1 MIGNDVVDLDLAKT
15 ASNWKRK
22 GFLDKIF
29 TKAEQQLILNDE
41 NPDILVWDFWSRKE
55 AVYKIFNRETKIRVY
70 NPIQFECSASDSNGN
85 GTVCFKDVTYYTKT
99 RLEDDCLRSIAVKNK
114 SDFDKIS
121 ILPNRNGIIKVN
133 GIPSIHNK
141 SVSISNHGRFEE
153 ILVLNSES
161 GF

>member
-15 ASNWKRK
+15 ESNWKRK

-41 NPDILVWDFWSRKE
+41 SPNILVWNFWSRKE

-70 NPIQFECSASDSNGN
+70 NPIKFECSASDSDGN
-85 GTVCFKDVTYYTKT
+85 GTVYFKAVTYYTKT
-99 RLEDDCLRSIAVKNK
+99 HLEHNCLKTIAVKNQ
-114 SDFDKIS
+114 SEFDKIS
-121 ILPNRNGIIKVN
+121 ILPNRKGIVKIN
-133 GIPSIHNK
+133 GIPSIHHK
-141 SVSISNHGRFEE
+141 PVSISNHGRFEE

-161 GF
+161 